1 MKQMPGRRKS
11 KKAGTPVHMEALFG
25 RIWSLEPLV
34 PSQNEKLVEKN
45 GQKIFF
51 SLFSDAIV
59 IPI

>member
-34 PSQNEKLVEKN
+34 PSQNEKLSEKN
-45 GQKIFF
+45 GKKYF
-51 SLFSDAIV
+51 SLFFLTQ
-59 IPI
+59 